1 MGWSSAFVA
10 GLESRTIAFCYVL
23 EVVQIYN
30 EPGNVWSVGSHPGL
44 GMVTGLGLRGISVQG
59 STLSARTWSS
69 TIGAFTVELVGD
81 IQELCKN
88 ITRGTVVTL
97 RAGFEGMA
105 VYDFERIALG
115 QVRNLRGTAPS
126 WTLECVDLLTLC
138 RVRLQRTFGNPLL
151 FDSIGNT
158 TTLGANYTAGDGTV
172 TVASTAS
179 FEREAGG
186 TGAFLVTPSVGD
198 PFYLTYTG
206 TTATTFTGCSTTG
219 QMGTT
224 AVNAVATDVVTE
236 VAYLSAHPLNIAR
249 RVLVSRDGTNGSW
262 DDYPAAWGLG
272 MDSTMLD
279 HDDIDAY
286 QSLVVVPASGQH
298 NWEYTVHE
306 SESDAL
312 AWLQAFLARAG
323 LFVTSRQ
330 GALTIRGVQHTQ
342 TPTYTSGLAITDAD
356 IEEIEDYEAWDATDH
371 PTEYHT
377 VLVNSATG
385 GTSNPTLEVA
395 TLPYESTN
403 TYDLTDRVFANES
416 AVRTE
421 VLGRVLE
428 SAQRIP
434 ERLGIRCAGLR
445 LAQLAPGDVVP
456 LTTRRTHSRRDGPAG
471 WKEAP
476 AEVIEV
482 SPSWT
487 GGTVRLG
494 LLVYPPTDDVL
505 T

>member
-172 TVASTAS
+172 PVASTGV
-179 FEREAGG
+179 R
-186 TGAFLVTPSVGD
+186 
-198 PFYLTYTG
+198 
-206 TTATTFTGCSTTG
+206 
-219 QMGTT
+219 
-224 AVNAVATDVVTE
+224 TDQQPVR
-236 VAYLSAHPLNIAR
+236 S
-249 RVLVSRDGTNGSW
+249 
-262 DDYPAAWGLG
+262 
-272 MDSTMLD
+272 
-279 HDDIDAY
+279 
-286 QSLVVVPASGQH
+286 
-298 NWEYTVHE
+298 
-306 SESDAL
+306 
-312 AWLQAFLARAG
+312 
-323 LFVTSRQ
+323 
-330 GALTIRGVQHTQ
+330 GVQRDTHR
-342 TPTYTSGLAITDAD
+342 TPPSPDTLDC
-356 IEEIEDYEAWDATDH
+356 EA
-371 PTEYHT
+371 
-377 VLVNSATG
+377 
-385 GTSNPTLEVA
+385 
-395 TLPYESTN
+395 
-403 TYDLTDRVFANES
+403 
-416 AVRTE
+416 
-421 VLGRVLE
+421 GRVLIRTDVHPSE
-428 SAQRIP
+428 ILTHVVDTIRY
-434 ERLGIRCAGLR
+434 RLVHI
-445 LAQLAPGDVVP
+445 
-456 LTTRRTHSRRDGPAG
+456 
-471 WKEAP
+471 
-476 AEVIEV
+476 
-482 SPSWT
+482 
-487 GGTVRLG
+487 
-494 LLVYPPTDDVL
+494 
-505 T
+505 